1 MTRRLTGPCHS
12 VTIAAVATTAS
23 VLFLF
28 SLFVALAS
36 APAAAQEAQPLARL
50 PELRVIA
57 PPIESGLLPPSWVPG
72 RVEIL
77 TDAEIQSLRPSV
89 LPDALERLPGVT
101 LQNEQGN
108 PFQPN
113 LTLRGFSA
121 SSVTGLPQGL
131 SVFLD
136 GVRINEPTV
145 EEVNFD
151 LIPLEDAER
160 IEVIRG
166 ASVLYGRNT
175 LGGAINIVT
184 RRGEEIREI
193 VPELAGGSFGRQ
205 QYRLRASGEA
215 RPFDYYVSLNQVSE
229 DGYRDF
235 TSARLSRSFV
245 KLGVRAGDTDAT
257 VSYQYS
263 NNRID
268 QAGSLPQSVLRENRR
283 ASFTP
288 GEFWS
293 PELNFGNVSV
303 SRALGEHWTVSA
315 NVFVRALEAEQFNSN
330 LITENTRLRNRT
342 LSVGGALEAIH
353 RGTIAERDNV
363 LIVGAEYTRHDVH
376 SRSFQGNSDP
386 QALTANL
393 TDTQDAVGVF
403 AQDSLMLAR
412 DLFLK
417 GSTLVVTVAGRWDGL
432 RHDIDDLLGGPS
444 GGVFWFNRFVPR
456 VGVNLN
462 LTDRLGFYASYAEG
476 FRAPAFLEL
485 TCAGPGAVCPGLQVG
500 VAPDPPLN
508 PVKTATYE
516 VGARARPVPWLDA
529 NVSGYWTN
537 VQDDIFSVSPTGT
550 TGVFF
555 QNIGRTR
562 RQGVEV
568 ALRGR
573 VGSLLEGYLN
583 YAFTRAT
590 FQDRAELATPLPPG
604 VETVQA
610 GDSFALVPQ
619 HRINMGAAYHPWPW
633 ATLSLDVR
641 YVGSQYL
648 RGDEI
653 NRQPKLPGYWVA
665 GLGAT
670 IKMKKL
676 EAFVRLNNVL
686 NGKYETFGTFA
697 VNGLAPGQPV
707 ERFLTPG
714 QPINVL
720 AGLQYA
726 F

>member
-1 MTRRLTGPCHS
+1 M
-12 VTIAAVATTAS
+12 ATTAS
-23 VLFLF
+23 ALTLG
-28 SLFVALAS
+28 SLFVVLAC
-36 APAAAQEAQPLARL
+36 APALAQEAQPLARL

-57 PPIESGLLPPSWVPG
+57 PPIEAGLLPRSWVPG

-101 LQNEQGN
+101 LQNEQGT
-108 PFQPN
+108 PFQPT
-113 LTLRGFSA
+113 LSLRGFSA

-151 LIPLEDAER
+151 LIPLEEAER

-175 LGGAINIVT
+175 LGGAINVIT

-205 QYRLRASGEA
+205 QYRLRASGEV
-215 RPFDYYVSLNQVSE
+215 RPFDYYVSVNQVME

-235 TSARLSRSFV
+235 TSARLSRAFV
-245 KLGVRAGDTDAT
+245 KLGVQAGDTDAT

-268 QAGSLPQSVLRENRR
+268 QAGSLPQSVLRDDRR
-283 ASFTP
+283 ANLTADSWT
-288 GEFWS
+288 
-293 PELNFGNVSV
+293 PELNFGIVSV
-303 SRALGEHWTVSA
+303 RRTLGEHWNVSA
-315 NVFVRALEAEQFNSN
+315 NAFVRALDAEQFNAN
-330 LITENTRLRNRT
+330 LITANTELRNRT
-342 LSVGGALEAIH
+342 LSVGGALEATY
-353 RGTIAERDNV
+353 RGTLAGRDMV
-363 LIVGAEYTRHDVH
+363 LIAGAEYTRHDVH
-376 SRSFQGNSDP
+376 SRTFEGP
-386 QALTANL
+386 TGAQALTANL
-393 TDTQDAVGVF
+393 TDTEDAVGVF
-403 AQDSLMLAR
+403 AQNSLVLAR
-412 DLFLK
+412 DVFLQ
-417 GSTLVVTVAGRWDGL
+417 GSSLVVTTAGRWDGL

-456 VGVNLN
+456 VGLNLN
-462 LTDRLGFYASYAEG
+462 LTDRVGFYASYAEG

-485 TCAGPGAVCPGLQVG
+485 TCAGPGSVCPGLQVG

-508 PVKTATYE
+508 PVKTTTYE
-516 VGARARPVPWLDA
+516 VGARARPLAWLDA
-529 NVSGYWTN
+529 DVSGYWTD

-573 VGSLLEGYLN
+573 LGSLLEGYLN

-604 VETVQA
+604 VETVRP
-610 GDSFALVPQ
+610 GDSLALVPQ
-619 HRINMGAAYHPWPW
+619 HRINLGAAYHPWPW

-641 YVGSQYL
+641 YVGSQFL
-648 RGDEI
+648 RGDEV
-653 NRQPKLPGYWVA
+653 NRQPKLPGYWFA
-665 GLGAT
+665 GLGASV
-670 IKMKKL
+670 KMNKL

-686 NGKYETFGTFA
+686 DNRYETFGTFA

-707 ERFLTPG
+707 ERFLTPA
-714 QPINVL
+714 QPINFL

>member
-193 VPELAGGSFGRQ
+193 VPDLAGGSFGRQ

-485 TCAGPGAVCPGLQVG
+485 TCAGPGTVCPGLQVG

-670 IKMKKL
+670 VKMKKL

>member
-193 VPELAGGSFGRQ
+193 VPDLAGGSFGRQ